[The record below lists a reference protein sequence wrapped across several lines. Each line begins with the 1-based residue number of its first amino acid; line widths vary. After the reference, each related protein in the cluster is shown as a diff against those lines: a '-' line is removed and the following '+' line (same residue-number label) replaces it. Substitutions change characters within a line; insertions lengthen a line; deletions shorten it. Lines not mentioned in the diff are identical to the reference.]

1 MTIGINLQGMLD
13 RKIHNAMCSTDDRLN
28 LSRETKK
35 RPSQRAG
42 KTYSAVQ
49 KNLEAV

>member
-1 MTIGINLQGMLD
+1 MTIGMNLTSWFSTLY
-13 RKIHNAMCSTDDRLN
+13 REICFTDDRLN
-28 LSRETKK
+28 LSTETKN

-49 KNLEAV
+49 KNLEVV